1 MSSIFDAIVTL
12 ISNVD
17 ISQNKYSQ
25 CVGNI
30 LNVIIRKKRFELVNY
45 LFSFAIL
52 KFDVMAIFRN
62 EKLPSLKRGCFDGFL
77 NINKNMTVHN
87 VIWD

>member
-1 MSSIFDAIVTL
+1 M
-12 ISNVD
+12 
-17 ISQNKYSQ
+17 
-25 CVGNI
+25 GNI
-30 LNVIIRKKRFELVNY
+30 LNVIMRKKWFELVNY

-62 EKLPSLKRGCFDGFL
+62 EQLSSLKQGCFHGFL

-87 VIWD
+87 DIWE

>member
-1 MSSIFDAIVTL
+1 MSSIFDAIATL
-12 ISNVD
+12 ISNAN

-30 LNVIIRKKRFELVNY
+30 LNVIIRKKWFELVNY

-62 EKLPSLKRGCFDGFL
+62 EKLSSLKRGCFHGFL